1 MVPKLGNLHA
11 LTNREPKVGEVAT
24 AFDLNDFTRV
34 NDEVGWREGD
44 EAIQAYGGLVAKV
57 GGVGGS
63 YRDGGDSFVVFH
75 ASPDEQVLFLR
86 EMQEAANELPPVGGK
101 LQMTAAFGI
110 GSTVHH
116 AREAVQRAK
125 ANKYGVDGQ
134 ARDSVSA

>member
-1 MVPKLGNLHA
+1 MDFFLNA
-11 LTNREPKVGEVAT
+11 LRALW
-24 AFDLNDFTRV
+24 A
-34 NDEVGWREGD
+34 
-44 EAIQAYGGLVAKV
+44 
-57 GGVGGS
+57 
-63 YRDGGDSFVVFH
+63 VFKAQG
-75 ASPDEQVLFLR
+75 ASK
-86 EMQEAANELPPVGGK
+86 AANELPPVGGK